1 MKDKLYSRK
10 KIRLPNFN
18 RLREVNSFKMLL
30 LILLFTI
37 LILIT
42 LFLRGAYPILKA
54 TCETTA
60 SSKGNKIIN
69 DEVSK
74 VMKEYSY
81 DSLIRIEKDVNGK
94 ISFIETDSNKMN
106 EVINKIISN
115 IQNEFDKIPRIK
127 VFINMGS
134 VSGISILKNLEPQ
147 FEIELESAGNIEAT
161 VKTEFESV
169 GINQT
174 LHKIYL
180 DINTKVGILTPFAT
194 FGNDINTDVLLTE
207 AIIVGEVPETYYNL
221 NGLENADETYN
232 FVE

>member
-10 KIRLPNFN
+10 KIRLPNFS
-18 RLREVNSFKMLL
+18 RLREISSFKILL

-37 LILIT
+37 ILAIT
-42 LFLRGAYPILKA
+42 VFIRSAYPVLKT

-60 SSKGNKIIN
+60 SSKGNKIVN
-69 DEVSK
+69 DKVSE
-74 VMKEYSY
+74 VMKEYTY
-81 DSLIRIEKDVNGK
+81 DSLIKIEKDVNGK
-94 ISFIETDSNKMN
+94 ISFIETNSTKMN
-106 EVINKIISN
+106 EVVGKIVAN
-115 IQNEFDKIPRIK
+115 IQEEFDKIPRIK
-127 VFINMGS
+127 VYLNMGS
-134 VSGISILKNLEPQ
+134 ISGISILKNFKPQ

-194 FGNDINTDVLLTE
+194 FGKDVNSDVLLTE

-221 NGLENADETYN
+221 TGLESADETYN
-232 FVE
+232 FVQ